1 MMAEVVAESVAPYS
15 RGAPL
20 SMTPMKRTRWMI
32 AALAIVA
39 VTVGA
44 LLFARRGPARVT
56 VDVGNVTR
64 QARFRS
70 TVTASGEI
78 VATRYADI
86 GSNVMGSIVKLPVAE
101 GDRVKAGQL
110 LARIDPVQA
119 QSDSSSAAAGVRALE
134 ADERGAAEQVRGAIS
149 DLAVAEARARDAEQ
163 QFARKRELSAQ
174 ALVPASELET
184 ARAATEA
191 AQAQVISARSAIDRA
206 RQAAESASRRVAQA
220 RAQRL
225 RADDMLSKTSILSP
239 IDGIVSRLRVREGEM
254 VVVGIQNQ
262 PGTTLMTIS
271 DLGAIN
277 AEVKVAE
284 ADVLRLAAGQAA
296 VVTLEALP
304 GRQFPG
310 RVVEIGASALP
321 VTGTGA
327 AAREFKV
334 VVRLDRPDPGLR
346 PGLTC
351 DAEIVTSERT
361 NVLTAPLQSV
371 VLRSVPGAADR
382 AGVFRLI
389 EGRAVF
395 TPVTSGVIGGLDIE
409 VSGVAEG
416 SPIIVGPYQALRDLK
431 DGAFVKA
438 SAPAR

>member
-1 MMAEVVAESVAPYS
+1 MNRNRWIVVGLTVVIIA
-15 RGAPL
+15 GA
-20 SMTPMKRTRWMI
+20 
-32 AALAIVA
+32 VF
-39 VTVGA
+39 V
-44 LLFARRGPARVT
+44 FARRGPSRVT
-56 VDVGNVTR
+56 VDVGAVTR

-86 GSNVMGSIVKLPVAE
+86 GSSVMGKIVSLPVAE
-101 GDRVKAGQL
+101 GDRVKAGQM

-119 QSDSSSAAAGVRALE
+119 QSDATSATAQIRALE
-134 ADERGAAEQVRGAIS
+134 AEERGAAEQIRGATS
-149 DLAVAEARARDAEQ
+149 DLAAAEARARDAEQ
-163 QFARKRELSAQ
+163 QLVRKRELNQ
-174 ALVPASELET
+174 QGLLPASEFES
-184 ARAATEA
+184 ARAASEEMR
-191 AQAQVISARSAIDRA
+191 AQVTSVRATIDRA
-206 RQAAESASRRVAQA
+206 RQTADAAARRVAQA
-220 RAQRL
+220 RAQGV
-225 RADDMLSKTSILSP
+225 RANDMLSKTSIVSP

-271 DLGAIN
+271 DLAAIN

-284 ADVLRLAAGQAA
+284 ADVLRLVVGQAA
-296 VVTLEALP
+296 IATLEALP
-304 GRQFPG
+304 GKQLPG
-310 RVVEIGASALP
+310 KVVEIGASALP

-334 VVRLDRPDPGLR
+334 VVRLDNPDPGLR

-361 NVLTAPLQSV
+361 NVLTVPLQSV
-371 VLRSVPGAADR
+371 VLRTAPPAGEKP
-382 AGVFRLI
+382 GVFLLADGQAR
-389 EGRAVF
+389 F

-416 SPIIVGPYQALRDLK
+416 ARIIIGPYQALRDMK
-431 DGAFVKA
+431 DGTFVKVA
-438 SAPAR
+438 AAAR

>member
-1 MMAEVVAESVAPYS
+1 MNRNRWIFVGLAVVVIG
-15 RGAPL
+15 GA
-20 SMTPMKRTRWMI
+20 SFF
-32 AALAIVA
+32 V
-39 VTVGA
+39 
-44 LLFARRGPARVT
+44 ARRGPARVS
-56 VDVGNVTR
+56 VDAGTVTR

-86 GSNVMGSIVKLPVAE
+86 GSSVMGKIVRLPVAE
-101 GDRVKAGQL
+101 GDRVKAGQM

-119 QSDSSSAAAGVRALE
+119 QSDATSATAQIRALE
-134 ADERGAAEQVRGAIS
+134 AEERGAAEQIRGATS
-149 DLAVAEARARDAEQ
+149 DLAAAEARARDAEQ
-163 QFARKRELSAQ
+163 QLARKRELNQ
-174 ALVPASELET
+174 QGLIPASEFES
-184 ARAATEA
+184 ARAAAEEVR
-191 AQAQVISARSAIDRA
+191 AQVTSVRATIDRA
-206 RQAAESASRRVAQA
+206 RQTADAAARRVAQA
-220 RAQRL
+220 RAQGV
-225 RADDMLSKTSILSP
+225 RADDMLSKTSIVSP

-284 ADVLRLAAGQAA
+284 ADVLRLVVGQAA
-296 VVTLEALP
+296 VATLEALP
-304 GRQFPG
+304 GKLFPG
-310 RVVEIGASALP
+310 KVVEIGASALP

-334 VVRLDRPDPGLR
+334 VVRLDNPDPGLR

-361 NVLTAPLQSV
+361 NVLTVPLQSV
-371 VLRSVPGAADR
+371 VLRTAPPAAEKP
-382 AGVFRLI
+382 GVFLLADGQAR
-389 EGRAVF
+389 F
-395 TPVTSGVIGGLDIE
+395 TPVSSGVIGGLDIE

-416 SPIIVGPYQALRDLK
+416 ARIIIGPYQALRDMK
-431 DGAFVKA
+431 DGAFVKTA
-438 SAPAR
+438 AAAR